1 MCLHCVCNVKKRERA
16 NEGKELSTT
25 SKPCFIYP
33 DPVVARGK
41 RAMFLRNESRGRVA
55 RCIGLGK
62 NQGKIVTRKLIKVIG
77 KAKSDFR
84 GSVVNEKGRKEK

>member
-1 MCLHCVCNVKKRERA
+1 MK
-16 NEGKELSTT
+16 GKISQPPL
-25 SKPCFIYP
+25 KPCFIYP

-41 RAMFLRNESRGRVA
+41 RAMFLRNESGGRVA
-55 RCIGLGK
+55 RCIGSGK
-62 NQGKIVTRKLIKVIG
+62 NQSKIVTRKLIKVIG